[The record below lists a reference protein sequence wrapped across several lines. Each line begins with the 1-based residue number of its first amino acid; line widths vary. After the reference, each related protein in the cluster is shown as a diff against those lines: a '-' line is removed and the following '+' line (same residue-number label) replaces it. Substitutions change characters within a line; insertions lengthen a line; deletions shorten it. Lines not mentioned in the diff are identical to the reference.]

1 MSTRTKG
8 LRESSRSRAS
18 RGRARLG
25 IRYVDDRILLTDN
38 HAWAYYRIPSVSWE
52 FTTPEE
58 REALATNITVALAA
72 IRMADAEVHLRIAH
86 RSYPAHAW
94 ATGLDAT
101 SDGGPG
107 WREYLEQAYEHVWS
121 KDFWAKEIYLGV
133 RLGQRGMRAQLSG
146 GMLSQ
151 FISAYNRGER
161 GLGLIDEAVSGAEIS
176 KWTDSAEPFGR
187 VCPLGDLRPADRLVD
202 EPEPTLA
209 PVIRADEL
217 GQHPAGQL
225 RPHAALAEPDTEV
238 DLLGPEIL
246 GPDVLVGLFQVVP
259 PARAPVRRRVQ
270 PGRPRVRRV
279 RPVRDAQVNLGVGHP
294 DRGQRDGDVR
304 GQRLAF
310 LRGGELPRDRRNP
323 VVGPGMVVGEQD
335 PVIEVPDA

>member
-58 REALATNITVALAA
+58 REALATNITVALA
-72 IRMADAEVHLRIAH
+72 
-86 RSYPAHAW
+86 
-94 ATGLDAT
+94 
-101 SDGGPG
+101 
-107 WREYLEQAYEHVWS
+107 
-121 KDFWAKEIYLGV
+121 
-133 RLGQRGMRAQLSG
+133 
-146 GMLSQ
+146 
-151 FISAYNRGER
+151 
-161 GLGLIDEAVSGAEIS
+161 
-176 KWTDSAEPFGR
+176 
-187 VCPLGDLRPADRLVD
+187 
-202 EPEPTLA
+202 
-209 PVIRADEL
+209 
-217 GQHPAGQL
+217 
-225 RPHAALAEPDTEV
+225 EPDTEV

-246 GPDVLVGLFQVVP
+246 GPDVLVGLFQVLP
-259 PARAPVRRRVQ
+259 PARAPVRRRIQ
-270 PGRPRVRRV
+270 PGRPRMRRV

-310 LRGGELPRDRRNP
+310 LRGGELPRDQRNP